1 MTKHILVVA
10 RWPLGGIRTY
20 MRYMFRHLLISCKL
34 TILAASTHEDAA
46 LKKDTVEYGADLKL
60 VQASGSGS
68 FVLEVY
74 KALYKKKYDLIL
86 SQGFISAVAVY
97 LANIFLKIPHVLT
110 IHGIVEPKYLSGR
123 FRFFKRLLLRRV
135 LSQVTVLY
143 AVSNDMLNHI
153 FDQFPELK
161 QKGLRSIVI
170 PNGIDPGEF
179 KRSSDTLLGLRA
191 KLGIDDATFLFGF
204 FGRFMPQK
212 GFDLLIEAANVLRRR
227 EIGWPFA
234 IVAVGSGDYV
244 GEYRSQIAKMG
255 LEDFFYFL
263 PFQPQVQN
271 LYQQV
276 DCMVMP
282 SRWEASGLLAME
294 ALCMGT
300 PLITSDCIGLRETV
314 ADTPVKMFMSENVN
328 GLVDCMFS
336 SIRGPQLAV
345 FLRFSPVA
353 CERYDVA
360 KSAKMLTQFIGN
372 MPEFQ

>member
-1 MTKHILVVA
+1 MV
-10 RWPLGGIRTY
+10 
-20 MRYMFRHLLISCKL
+20 
-34 TILAASTHEDAA
+34 
-46 LKKDTVEYGADLKL
+46 
-60 VQASGSGS
+60 
-68 FVLEVY
+68 
-74 KALYKKKYDLIL
+74 
-86 SQGFISAVAVY
+86 
-97 LANIFLKIPHVLT
+97 T

-123 FRFFKRLLLRRV
+123 FGFLKKLLLRRV
-135 LSQVTVLY
+135 LSRVTVLY
-143 AVSNDMLNHI
+143 AVSNDILNHI
-153 FDQFPELK
+153 FEQFPELK
-161 QKGLRSIVI
+161 QKRLRSIVI
-170 PNGIDPGEF
+170 PNGIDPIEF
-179 KRSSDTLLGLRA
+179 RRSSDTLPDLRP

-227 EIGWPFA
+227 EIGRPFA

-244 GEYRSQIAKMG
+244 GEYRSQIAKIG

-263 PFQPQVQN
+263 PFQPQVQD

-276 DCMVMP
+276 GCMVMP

-314 ADTPVKMFMSENVN
+314 ADTPVKIFVSENVN
-328 GLVDCMFS
+328 GLVDCMFA
-336 SIRGPQLAV
+336 SIQDPQTTV
-345 FLRFSPVA
+345 FRCFSPVA

-372 MPEFQ
+372 MPELQ